1 MSLDDALLAWREALG
16 NDAVIDGEMVPSRY
30 CECTSG
36 ATRSVLAVLRP
47 GSVTEVVQTVEIAA
61 RHRLPL
67 HPISTGHNWGYGTA
81 LAVTNES
88 VVVDLSRMRGIRD
101 FDEDLGV
108 VTVEPGVTQGAL
120 AEFLR
125 ARDAQFLV
133 PVTGAGPSCSILGNA
148 LERGYGITP
157 VSDHAS
163 SIMSIEAV
171 LPDGSLF
178 RPVLADLGAPEAAR
192 VFRWGV
198 GPYVNGLF
206 LQGGFGIV
214 TSMTVAL
221 ARRPERM
228 KAFVMSAA
236 GHATVE
242 QLVTAIRE
250 VLRRFPGT
258 VGGINLMNA
267 HRVLAMSV
275 PYPRDQLGADGL
287 IPDAVIEELR
297 RGREVGAWTV
307 YGTLYGTRRVVSAAQ
322 AEIKSLLRPLA
333 GRLLF
338 VSRSMADSMRRIA
351 NRLPGRVGHR
361 FAPAADALASS
372 LELVTGEPNET
383 ALPLAYWVSGARPE
397 DGGGLD
403 PARDGCGLIWYSPIV
418 PMRPE
423 TVRRYLDFLVSMM
436 RKHAL
441 EPLVTLTSLSERCF
455 DSSVPLVFDRSSEA
469 ATRRARDC
477 YIELLNVGSRLGFV
491 PYRVHVDAMPWLT
504 ERLSVHWDL
513 IDQLRNAVDRSGIFS
528 PRRYARKQ
536 LDS

>member
-16 NDAVIDGEMVPSRY
+16 NDAVIDGEAVPFRY
-30 CECTSG
+30 RECTSG
-36 ATRSVLAVLRP
+36 ATRSVLAVVRP

-81 LAVTNES
+81 LAVANDS
-88 VVVDLSRMRGIRD
+88 VVVDLSRMRGIHD

-120 AEFLR
+120 ADFLR
-125 ARDAQFLV
+125 ERNAPFLV

-157 VSDHAS
+157 ISDHAS
-163 SIMSIEAV
+163 SIMGIEAV

-178 RPVLADLGAPEAAR
+178 RPVLADLGAPEASR
-192 VFRWGV
+192 VFRWQV
-198 GPYVNGLF
+198 GPYLNGLF

-221 ARRPERM
+221 ARRPESM

-236 GHATVE
+236 DHATLE
-242 QLVTAIRE
+242 QLVTVIRE
-250 VLRRFPGT
+250 ILRRFPGT

-275 PYPRDQLGADGL
+275 PYPRAQLGADGL

-307 YGTLYGTRRVVSAAQ
+307 YGTLYGTRRVVAAAQ
-322 AEIKSLLRPLA
+322 AEIKSLLKPLA
-333 GRLLF
+333 SRLLF
-338 VSRSMADSMRRIA
+338 VSRPMADSMRKIA
-351 NRLPGRVGHR
+351 TRLPGRLRRR
-361 FAPAADALASS
+361 FGPAADTLASS

-383 ALPLAYWVSGARPE
+383 ALPLAYWVSGARPR
-397 DGGGLD
+397 DGDRLD

-418 PMRPE
+418 PMSPE
-423 TVRRYLDFLVSMM
+423 IVRRYLDFLLATM
-436 RKHAL
+436 RKHGL

-455 DSSVPLVFDRSSEA
+455 DSSVPLVFDRRSEA
-469 ATRRARDC
+469 ATQRARAC
-477 YIELLNVGSRLGFV
+477 YEELLELGRQLGFV
-491 PYRVHVDAMPWLT
+491 PYRVDLEAMPWLT
-504 ERLSVHWDL
+504 GFPSIHWDVTERLKAALDPYGITAPGRYS
-513 IDQLRNAVDRSGIFS
+513 RARRSS
-528 PRRYARKQ
+528 
-536 LDS
+536 

>member
-1 MSLDDALLAWREALG
+1 MSLDDALLAWRKVLG
-16 NDAVIDGEMVPSRY
+16 DDAVIDGEAVLSRY
-30 CECTSG
+30 RECTSG
-36 ATRSVLAVLRP
+36 ATRSVLAVVRP

-61 RHRLPL
+61 RHRVPL

-81 LAVTNES
+81 LGVANDS
-88 VVVDLSRMRGIRD
+88 VVVDLSRMRGIHD

-120 AEFLR
+120 ADFLR
-125 ARDAQFLV
+125 ERNAPFLV

-157 VSDHAS
+157 ISDHAS
-163 SIMSIEAV
+163 SIMGIEAV

-192 VFRWGV
+192 VFPWGV
-198 GPYVNGLF
+198 GPYLNGLF

-221 ARRPERM
+221 ARRPESI

-236 GHATVE
+236 HHATLE
-242 QLVTAIRE
+242 QLAMAIRE
-250 VLRRFPGT
+250 VLRRFPAT

-275 PYPRDQLGADGL
+275 PYPRAQLGADGL

-297 RGREVGAWTV
+297 RSREIGAWTL
-307 YGTLYGTRRVVSAAQ
+307 YGTLYGTRRVVAAAQ
-322 AEIKSLLRPLA
+322 AEIKSLLKPLA

-338 VSRSMADSMRRIA
+338 VSRPMADSMRKIA
-351 NRLPGRVGHR
+351 KRLPAGMRRR
-361 FAPAADALASS
+361 FGPAADTLASS
-372 LELVTGEPNET
+372 LELVSGEPNET
-383 ALPLAYWVSGARPE
+383 ALPLAYWVSGARPK
-397 DGGGLD
+397 DGSGLD

-418 PMRPE
+418 PMTPE
-423 TVRRYLDFLVSMM
+423 TVRRYLDFLVPIM
-436 RKHAL
+436 RKYSL

-455 DSSVPLVFDRSSEA
+455 DSSVPLIFDRRSESA
-469 ATRRARDC
+469 LRRAQAC
-477 YIELLNVGSRLGFV
+477 YLELLENGRRQGFV
-491 PYRVHVDAMPWLT
+491 PYRMHVDGMQWLT
-504 ERLSVHWDL
+504 EQAASHWQFTGRLKEAIDRNGL
-513 IDQLRNAVDRSGIFS
+513 IAPG
-528 PRRYARKQ
+528 RYVRTQ
-536 LDS
+536 REL